1 MSMPAGGWQSDSGLL
16 DVYDIAETAERS
28 VLIDFFVSFGVVT
41 IFLLIF
47 YISSK
52 DE

>member
-16 DVYDIAETAERS
+16 DVYDIAETVEHNT
-28 VLIDFFVSFGVVT
+28 LLEFVVAFGVVAT
-41 IFLLIF
+41 FMLIF
-47 YISSK
+47 YISTK

>member
-16 DVYDIAETAERS
+16 DVYDVAETVEHN
-28 VLIDFFVSFGVVT
+28 VLIEFFVSFGVLT

-47 YISSK
+47 YIASK